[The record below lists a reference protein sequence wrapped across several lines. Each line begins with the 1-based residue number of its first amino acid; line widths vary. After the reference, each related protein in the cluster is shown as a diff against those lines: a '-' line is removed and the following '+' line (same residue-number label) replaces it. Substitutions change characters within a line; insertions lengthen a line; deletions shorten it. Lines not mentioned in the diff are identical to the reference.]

1 MRLSAFEGFLLW
13 FVIIIGMIA
22 FGILTNYTIISFM
35 FLLLGVILLAFITIS
50 FTDEIRNI
58 FVFKYKIIEKKN
70 VVGRTEFEVKKLICF
85 WLFIPYWKILDYK
98 LHSYDSQNFFGA
110 TETNYYSTDITYN

>member
-85 WLFIPYWKILDYK
+85 WWLQNPIARGTECYDRPSARTMLCILRS
-98 LHSYDSQNFFGA
+98 LTAGMVC
-110 TETNYYSTDITYN
+110 I